1 MKSPGLKQE
10 RHPKRWIHAIGVL
23 AVGASLLVPLAY
35 TEASAATMYS
45 YIDEHGTPVFTN
57 DFNTIPERYR
67 AKVKTTEAISTA
79 PQKSSHANAVNEQ
92 LSGWVGQLRTK
103 VSSTVPVIAGLS
115 SSQSEILTFA
125 GFAAVILLA
134 AMTLSK
140 GQGIRLLAL
149 WGLIMLG
156 IGTPVLMYVSDDGPM
171 DVLKNKA
178 SQVEKQRQDRVNQ
191 IP

>member
-1 MKSPGLKQE
+1 VESPGLKQK

-23 AVGASLLVPLAY
+23 AVGASLLVPLVY
-35 TEASAATMYS
+35 VDASAATMYS

-67 AKVKTTEAISTA
+67 ARVKTTEEASTA
-79 PQKSSHANAVNEQ
+79 PQKSSTTNAVNEHI
-92 LSGWVGQLRTK
+92 SGWVGQLRTK
-103 VSSTVPVIAGLS
+103 VSSTVPAIAGLS

-156 IGTPVLMYVSDDGPM
+156 IATPVLMYVSNDGPM

-178 SQVEKQRQDRVNQ
+178 SQVEKQRQDRVQQ